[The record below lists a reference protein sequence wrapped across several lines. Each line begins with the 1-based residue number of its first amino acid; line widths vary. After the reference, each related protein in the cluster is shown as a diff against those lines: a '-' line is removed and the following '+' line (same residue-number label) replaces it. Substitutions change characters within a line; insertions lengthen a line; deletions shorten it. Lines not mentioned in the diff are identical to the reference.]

1 MPTIHSSPQ
10 RQTYLKGY
18 KMEKLFKF
26 SGGALIVRADGFGVE
41 NKSPITGEWSVL
53 FLSSFSNEET
63 AALLKLVRS

>member
-1 MPTIHSSPQ
+1 
-10 RQTYLKGY
+10 
-18 KMEKLFKF
+18 MEKLFKF